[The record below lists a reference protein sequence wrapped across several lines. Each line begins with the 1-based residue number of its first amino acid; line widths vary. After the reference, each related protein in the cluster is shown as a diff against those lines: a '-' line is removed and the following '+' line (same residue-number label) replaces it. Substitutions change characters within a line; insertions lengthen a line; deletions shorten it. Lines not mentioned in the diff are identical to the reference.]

1 MKPITENIIEQSAI
15 ELLQSQ
21 GWEYANGKE
30 LSPEGLFCE
39 RENYQQIILTNRLRT
54 AIAKINP
61 HIPADAQEAA
71 VQKVLRIYS
80 PVLLHNNEEF
90 HRLLVEKV
98 KIPYQQNGY
107 ERSHEVAL
115 IDFENTGNNQ
125 FLVVNQYTIIENN
138 QNKRPDVLLFV
149 NGLPLVVIE
158 LKNAA
163 DENAGLLSAYKQLQT
178 YKAIIP
184 GLFTYNAVCIIS
196 DGLECK
202 AGSVSADFSR
212 YMTWKTADGIK
223 EASRFKPQLQILLQ
237 GMMQPAT
244 LLDLVRNFIVFE
256 KTKKED
262 ADRKS
267 VV

>member
-1 MKPITENIIEQSAI
+1 MKPITENIIEESAI

-39 RENYQQIILTNRLRT
+39 RENFQQIILTNRLRN

-71 VQKVLRIYS
+71 VQKVLRISS

-90 HRLLVEKV
+90 HKLLVEKV

-115 IDFENTGNNQ
+115 IDFENIDNNQ

-163 DENAGLLSAYKQLQT
+163 SETRLHFY
-178 YKAIIP
+178 
-184 GLFTYNAVCIIS
+184 
-196 DGLECK
+196 
-202 AGSVSADFSR
+202 
-212 YMTWKTADGIK
+212 
-223 EASRFKPQLQILLQ
+223 
-237 GMMQPAT
+237 
-244 LLDLVRNFIVFE
+244 
-256 KTKKED
+256 
-262 ADRKS
+262 
-267 VV
+267 

>member
-1 MKPITENIIEQSAI
+1 MSKPITENIIEESAI
-15 ELLQSQ
+15 EILLSQ

-30 LSPEGLFCE
+30 ISPEGLFCE
-39 RENYQQIILTNRLRT
+39 RENYSQIVLVNRLRN

-61 HIPADAQEAA
+61 EIPADAQEAA
-71 VQKVLRIYS
+71 IQKVLRIYS

-90 HRLLVEKV
+90 HELLVEKV

-115 IDFENTGNNQ
+115 IDFENPANNQ
-125 FLVVNQYTIIENN
+125 FTVVNQYTIIENN

-163 DENAGLLSAYKQLQT
+163 SENANIKSVYQQIQT

-184 GLFTYNAVCIIS
+184 SLFTYNAICILS

-202 AGSVSADFSR
+202 AGSVSADLSR
-212 YMTWKTADGIK
+212 YMTWKSADGIK
-223 EASRFKPQLQILLQ
+223 EC
-237 GMMQPAT
+237 
-244 LLDLVRNFIVFE
+244 LVL
-256 KTKKED
+256 K
-262 ADRKS
+262 
-267 VV
+267 